1 MLIGLANRPAVRIGF
16 VGFHGSFNP
25 VWNNI
30 THSLV
35 HRYSLDVSEPDS
47 SGHLPVIPDV
57 LFFSVFA
64 NAHLDRRYDRCR
76 KGKVFTCE
84 ENIRPPWHECQYAMT
99 GDYSNDPRHLRLPI
113 YVRAIRHVQDQ
124 PFYASLREP
133 CPTLIKNP
141 TTDWKTVLAR
151 KTKFCNFVYSNEHW
165 RDPRSSGESG
175 LELRIRFF
183 ELLSKYKRVDS
194 GGKIQ
199 NNLGHQVQDKVP
211 FLEPYKF
218 TIAFE
223 NSSYPGYVS
232 EKIVEPMFVHSI
244 PIYWGSPE
252 IDDDF
257 NPQSLVIATGR
268 RLSDVVDEVVALD
281 SDDSAYLAKLEQPW
295 FPDNVQNRYCPADYL
310 ADFLAEVFR

>member
-1 MLIGLANRPAVRIGF
+1 MLIGLPNKPAVSIGF
-16 VGFHGSFNP
+16 IGFHSSFNP
-25 VWNNI
+25 IWNNI

-47 SGHLPVIPDV
+47 SGHLPIVPDV

-64 NAHLDRRYDRCR
+64 NAHLDPRYDRCL
-76 KGKVFTCE
+76 KVFTCE
-84 ENIRPPWHECQYAMT
+84 ENIRPPWPECQFAMT
-99 GDYSNDPRHLRLPI
+99 GDYSNDPNHLRLPI

-124 PFYASLREP
+124 PSYTSLRSP
-133 CPTLIKNP
+133 CPTLIKDP
-141 TTDWKTVLAR
+141 TTDWKTVLAL

-165 RDPRSSGESG
+165 RDPRAAGECG

-199 NNLGHQVQDKVP
+199 NNLGYQVQEKLP
-211 FLEPYKF
+211 FLEPYKL

-232 EKIVEPMFVHSI
+232 EKIVDPMFVHSI
-244 PIYWGSPE
+244 PIYWGSDQ
-252 IDDDF
+252 IADDF
-257 NPQSLVIATGR
+257 NPRSLVIATGR
-268 RLSDVVDEVVALD
+268 KLEDVVDEVISLD
-281 SDDSAYLAKLEQPW
+281 LDDSACLAKLEQPW
-295 FPDNVQNRYCPADYL
+295 FADNTPNHYCQTDYIV
-310 ADFLAEVFR
+310 DFMKKVFQC